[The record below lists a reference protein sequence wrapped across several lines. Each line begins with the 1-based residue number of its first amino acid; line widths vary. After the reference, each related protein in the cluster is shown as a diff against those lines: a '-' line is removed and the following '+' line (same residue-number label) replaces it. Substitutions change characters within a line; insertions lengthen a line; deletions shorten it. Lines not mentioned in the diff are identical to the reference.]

1 MSPLDVLFAEE
12 LGLIM
17 EVEPSNEKTVLTRY
31 EAEGVTCHVIGS
43 STQLIDSDAMVCRIV
58 FYFVIYES
66 FNFTM

>member
-17 EVEPSNEKTVLTRY
+17 EVEPSNEKTVLARY

-43 STQLIDSDAMVCRIV
+43 SNRVIDGDAMVCHIV
-58 FYFVIYES
+58 FYCFIY
-66 FNFTM
+66 